1 MDKQKI
7 DFKQIIDALSDE
19 KSEIAKTLSISE
31 EELDILNANF
41 NYLAK
46 YVHLTQTDTPI
57 EHDTVD
63 LLKATSQALCVF
75 FICEEHDIEPATLI
89 GKVIMNTL
97 IYRSEMSQAANND

>member
-1 MDKQKI
+1 MDNTEI
-7 DFKQIIDALSDE
+7 GFKQIKDALSDE
-19 KSEIAKTLSISE
+19 KSKIAETLNISE

-46 YVHLTQTDTPI
+46 YVHLTQPDTEI
-57 EHDTVD
+57 KHDAVD

-75 FICEEHDIEPATLI
+75 FICEEHDIDPVSLI
-89 GKVIMNTL
+89 GKFIMNTL